1 MDLNNAKVLVTGGST
16 GIGYEIAKQLKAK
29 GAVVAICSRTK
40 ANVDQ
45 AAADLGVPGFAV
57 DVSDEASVTQLFADT
72 AAALGGLDVL
82 VNNAGIA
89 YMAPLVETSTED
101 FTRIWE
107 TNVKGAFMAG
117 REAAKIFMEQKSGN
131 IINISSTAGSK
142 GFAGGSAY
150 CSSKFAVSAL
160 TECWRAELR
169 RSNVRVMQI
178 NPSEVVTP
186 LIEKMGWP
194 TDNAENKLKAT
205 EIAHVAVSML
215 EMNNVGFVTDATVF
229 ATNPYTS

>member
-16 GIGYEIAKQLKAK
+16 GIGFEIAKQLKEK
-29 GAVVAICSRTK
+29 GAVVAICSRTQ
-40 ANVDQ
+40 ANVDK
-45 AAADLGVPGFAV
+45 AAQELGIAGFAV
-57 DVSDEASVTQLFADT
+57 DVSDETSVAKLFTDT
-72 AAALGGLDVL
+72 VAALGGLDVL

-117 REAAKIFMEQKSGN
+117 REAAKIFTEQQSGN
-131 IINISSTAGSK
+131 IINISSTAGTK

-169 RSNVRVMQI
+169 RANVRVMQI

-194 TDNAENKLKAT
+194 TKNAEKKLKAT

-229 ATNPYTS
+229 ATNPY